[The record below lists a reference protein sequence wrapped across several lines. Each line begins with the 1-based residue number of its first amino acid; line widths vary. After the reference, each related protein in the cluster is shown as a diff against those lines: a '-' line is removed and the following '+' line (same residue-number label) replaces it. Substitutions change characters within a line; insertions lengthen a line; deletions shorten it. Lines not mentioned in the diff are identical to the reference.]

1 MLMTMKELLA
11 VAYENQFSIGAFNI
25 GSGEI
30 LRLVLET
37 AEEEK
42 SPVILE
48 IHPDELEFLGD
59 DFVVYCREMAKNAK
73 VPVVIHLDHGADIHQ
88 VMRAIKCGF
97 TSVMID
103 GSHYPYEEN
112 IAVTKEVVA
121 VAHDAGV
128 SVEAELGTIG
138 AIEGSFEAG
147 SVSEV
152 IYTSPEQAAD
162 FIEKTGVDSLAIAIG
177 TSHGIYPKNF
187 KPELK
192 IELLKEIKAKTNIPL
207 VLHGGSSNPD
217 DEIHEAT
224 KHGIGKINISSD
236 MKLAFA
242 NELRKVMND
251 NPEILEPFKMF
262 ATPMEEAKKVVRH
275 KMRLFNSSNKA
286 DLY

>member
-138 AIEGSFEAG
+138 AKEALKQDL
-147 SVSEV
+147 
-152 IYTSPEQAAD
+152 YQKL
-162 FIEKTGVDSLAIAIG
+162 FI
-177 TSHGIYPKNF
+177 
-187 KPELK
+187 
-192 IELLKEIKAKTNIPL
+192 L
-207 VLHGGSSNPD
+207 VLNKPQ
-217 DEIHEAT
+217 
-224 KHGIGKINISSD
+224 IS
-236 MKLAFA
+236 L
-242 NELRKVMND
+242 
-251 NPEILEPFKMF
+251 
-262 ATPMEEAKKVVRH
+262 KKQV
-275 KMRLFNSSNKA
+275 
-286 DLY
+286 

>member
-1 MLMTMKELLA
+1 MLMTMKELLS

-48 IHPDELEFLGD
+48 IHPDELDFLGD

-73 VPVVIHLDHGADIHQ
+73 VPVVIHLDHGANLHQ
-88 VMRAIKCGF
+88 VIRAIKCGF

-103 GSHYPYEEN
+103 GSHLPYNEN
-112 IAVTKEVVA
+112 VSITKEVVSI
-121 VAHDAGV
+121 AHDANV

-152 IYTSPEQAAD
+152 VFTSPEQAKK
-162 FIEKTGVDSLAIAIG
+162 FIEDTGVDSLAIAIG

-192 IELLKEIKAKTNIPL
+192 IELLKDIKSNTNIPL

-242 NELRKVMND
+242 NELRKVMDENK
-251 NPEILEPFKMF
+251 EILEPFKMF
-262 ATPMEEAKKVVRH
+262 KTAMEASKNVVRH
-275 KMRLFNSSNKA
+275 KMRLFNSSDKA
-286 DLY
+286 NLY

>member
-1 MLMTMKELLA
+1 MLMTMKDLLA

-25 GSGEI
+25 GSGEL
-30 LRLVLET
+30 LRLVVET

-48 IHPDELEFLGD
+48 IHPDELSFQED
-59 DFVVYCREMAKNAK
+59 DFVVYCREVAKNAS

-88 VMRAIKCGF
+88 VIRAIKCGF

-112 IAVTKEVVA
+112 VAVTKEVVA

-128 SVEAELGTIG
+128 SVEAEIGTIG
-138 AIEGSFEAG
+138 AIAGSFEAG

-152 IYTSPEQAAD
+152 IYTSPEQAAK
-162 FIEKTGVDSLAIAIG
+162 FIEETGVDSLAIAIG

-192 IELLKEIKAKTNIPL
+192 IELLKEIKDKTNIPL

-217 DEIHEAT
+217 KEIGEAT
-224 KHGIGKINISSD
+224 KYGIGKINISSD

-242 NELRKVMND
+242 NELRKVMAE

-262 ATPMEEAKKVVRH
+262 KTPMEEAKKVVRH
-275 KMRLFNSSNKA
+275 KMRLFNSTGKA